1 MMKTAL
7 VAVAA
12 LTLAAVPVQAQT
24 GDEAQLVLISGVN
37 AIVVPNKTQSDVIS
51 KVTFTMPTMQ
61 GCVEAGRLWEKV
73 QGPKTGHRLGWRK
86 FQCLPRW

>member
-1 MMKTAL
+1 MKTAL

-24 GDEAQLVLISGVN
+24 GDEVQLVLISGVN

-61 GCVEAGRLWEKV
+61 GCVEAGKLWTSVKDV
-73 QGPKTGHRLGWRK
+73 GFRKGWRK
-86 FQCLPRW
+86 FQCFERF

>member
-1 MMKTAL
+1 MKTAL

-37 AIVVPNKTQSDVIS
+37 ATTGAQSDVIS
-51 KVTFTMPTMQ
+51 KVTFSMPTMV
-61 GCVEAGRLWEKV
+61 GCVEAGKLWTSEED
-73 QGPKTGHRLGWRK
+73 TGFRKGWRK
-86 FQCLPRW
+86 FQCFERF